1 MKANLTQIVPTLN
14 AVINDLNAL
23 KASIEKGLIPFME
36 QDYFNLVM
44 AMERINEAKERLDGV
59 IQRH

>member
-1 MKANLTQIVPTLN
+1 MKANLTQIIPTLN

-23 KASIEKGLIPFME
+23 KDSVEKGLIPFLE
-36 QDYFNLVM
+36 QDYFNLVL

-59 IQRH
+59 IQRD